1 MKNLLATTALVVGI
15 GFSAQASDPNDTLAQ
30 ITEIVAAHY
39 IEANEALQ
47 TEVDNIPDQ
56 IAEALDNQHTQ
67 WVSNL
72 QYYSYDSG
80 DNREVETISDLVDS
94 IIANIWSQVDYVIA
108 DRDALRVELDA
119 TQATLEAERAYVAE
133 RYEEI
138 VQDIEQL
145 NEQLAVQ
152 EALRNYYELTALE
165 NAEVI
170 AVQQDQI
177 ADLQN
182 SLNDAAHDLDATLW
196 QLEDTEAQLA
206 EIWNEING
214 YHNNYDITYG
224 GALGPVDAIFNYAHT
239 YVEGVLGPIIE
250 DLQAQLA
257 ETEARHEDELAGVY
271 AAAHSISE
279 GSSARIEELEAQLAT
294 AQADAQEASNR
305 ANVNAQNATAWYE
318 EAQRLQALLDA
329 QE

>member
-1 MKNLLATTALVVGI
+1 MKKLLLATTLIVSTS
-15 GFSAQASDPNDTLAQ
+15 FSTSQASEASDQAVNQIVDILQDYLEVASDTT
-30 ITEIVAAHY
+30 ITEYETQIV
-39 IEANEALQ
+39 
-47 TEVDNIPDQ
+47 
-56 IAEALDNQHTQ
+56 
-67 WVSNL
+67 NL
-72 QYYSYDSG
+72 Q
-80 DNREVETISDLVDS
+80 
-94 IIANIWSQVDYVIA
+94 
-108 DRDALRVELDA
+108 DR
-119 TQATLEAERAYVAE
+119 
-133 RYEEI
+133 
-138 VQDIEQL
+138 
-145 NEQLAVQ
+145 LAVQ
-152 EALRNYYELTALE
+152 EALRNYYELIALE

-182 SLNDAAHDLDATLW
+182 SLNNAAHDLDATLW

-279 GSSARIEELEAQLAT
+279 GSSARIEELEAQLAA

-318 EAQRLQALLDA
+318 DCLLYTSPSPRDS
-329 QE
+329 